1 MSARRKSNGAGCTPS
16 KQLDE
21 SVGFGRSPAKP
32 AFRIA
37 SSLFRQRKT
46 PRIEASS
53 CSEVS
58 QLVVSAVSRRYGR
71 TLALDN
77 VSLTLGPGE
86 ILAVLGASGCGKST
100 LLRLVAGLDAPD
112 AGEIAIGDRCVAG
125 RGRNEPPA
133 TRGVGLMFQDYALF
147 PHLTVLANVRFG
159 LAHLSGQE
167 AMRVARER
175 LDQVGLAH
183 RADSYPGTLSGG
195 EAQRVALA
203 RALAPRPRL
212 LLLDEP
218 FSNLDAGNREHVR
231 ADTLA
236 VLRRDRIGA
245 ILVTH
250 DPAEAV
256 AFADRIAL
264 MHQGRIVQ
272 CGSAEAL
279 YNVPKTPF
287 AARALGEII
296 EIPGR
301 AADGHVTTPL
311 GPLPRPDAVPDGAV
325 RVCLRPEAIRLGS
338 AGEGVPALL
347 LSQAFA
353 GPRLRLDFS
362 VAGLDAPLRLH
373 LPPEAIPGEPASINL
388 VPHRAYIFPPSGR
401 GEAAKE

>member
-1 MSARRKSNGAGCTPS
+1 MFPRRKPHPMP
-16 KQLDE
+16 
-21 SVGFGRSPAKP
+21 VPPAP
-32 AFRIA
+32 AAVPAA
-37 SSLFRQRKT
+37 SRL
-46 PRIEASS
+46 A
-53 CSEVS
+53 VS
-58 QLVVSAVSRRYGR
+58 GVSRRYGR
-71 TLALDN
+71 TLALDD

-112 AGEIAIGDRCVAG
+112 SGEIAIGGRCVAG
-125 RGRNEPPA
+125 RGRNEPPE

-159 LAHLSGQE
+159 LAHLSGSE
-167 AMRVARER
+167 ARRVARER

-203 RALAPRPRL
+203 RALAPRPRV

-218 FSNLDAGNREHVR
+218 FSNLDAGTREHVR

-236 VLRRDRIGA
+236 VLRRDGTGA

-250 DPAEAV
+250 DAAEAV

-264 MHQGRIVQ
+264 MNRGRIVQ
-272 CGSAEAL
+272 CDSAEVL
-279 YNVPKTPF
+279 YDSPATPF

-301 AADGHVTTPL
+301 AADEHVATPL
-311 GPLPRPDAVPDGAV
+311 GPLPRPDDVPDGAV
-325 RVCLRPEAIRLGS
+325 RVCLRPEAIRLVP
-338 AGEGVPALL
+338 AGEGVPAAVLGR
-347 LSQAFA
+347 AFA
-353 GPRLRLDFS
+353 GANLRLDLS
-362 VAGLDAPLRLH
+362 VAGLDGPLRLH
-373 LPPEAIPGEPASINL
+373 LPPEAVAGDRVGIHLRPA
-388 VPHRAYIFPPSGR
+388 RAYVFPDSGQ
-401 GEAAKE
+401 GEGPALYN

>member
-1 MSARRKSNGAGCTPS
+1 MFRRRKNIT
-16 KQLDE
+16 
-21 SVGFGRSPAKP
+21 
-32 AFRIA
+32 
-37 SSLFRQRKT
+37 
-46 PRIEASS
+46 IEAASRPAA
-53 CSEVS
+53 S
-58 QLVVSAVSRRYGR
+58 QMVVSGVSRRYAR
-71 TLALDN
+71 TLALDQ
-77 VSLTLGPGE
+77 VSLTLESGE

-112 AGEIAIGDRCVAG
+112 AGEIVIGDRRVAG

-159 LAHLSGQE
+159 LAHLSSSE
-167 AMRVARER
+167 ARHVARER

-203 RALAPRPRL
+203 RSLAPRPRW

-218 FSNLDAGNREHVR
+218 FSNLDLGNREHVR

-236 VLRRDRIGA
+236 LLRRDSIGA

-250 DPAEAV
+250 DPVEAV

-264 MHQGRIVQ
+264 MHRGRVVQ
-272 CGSAEAL
+272 CGSADVL

-296 EIPGR
+296 GIPGR
-301 AADGHVTTPL
+301 TADGHVATPL
-311 GPLPRPDAVPDGAV
+311 GPLPRPDALPDGEV
-325 RVCLRPEAIRLGS
+325 KVCLRPEAIRLGP
-338 AGEGVPALL
+338 AGQGVPAIVLNR
-347 LSQAFA
+347 AFA
-353 GPRLRLDFS
+353 GPRLRLDLA

-373 LPPEAIPGEPASINL
+373 LSPEAIPGDRVGIHL
-388 VPHRAYIFPPSGR
+388 VPAQAHIFPTSSKRDDDPMYI
-401 GEAAKE
+401 